1 MEEGVLEIERQRP
14 PTLPK
19 ASDVLADELRARIL
33 GDGMQ
38 PGDVLPSEA
47 ELMEDYG
54 FSRGTVRE
62 TLRLLEAD
70 DLIVIK
76 RGPKGGIR
84 VRHPDVGQVSRTL
97 GLLFAT
103 RGTVL
108 GDLFR
113 FRKLIE
119 PEAAAEAART
129 ATVEQ
134 KKWLASIAP
143 HHYGVQR
150 GFDKSAE
157 FHGAIGRCS
166 NNGVYEVML
175 TALHDVL
182 EWHSSGEKL
191 SHDDIEA
198 TRRAHVSIAKAIVE
212 GSADVAARRMRR
224 HLEQFERVLAGQGRL
239 DEPIVPRARWR
250 LSRPNRS

>member
-1 MEEGVLEIERQRP
+1 MEIERQRP
-14 PTLPK
+14 ATLPK

-38 PGDVLPSEA
+38 PGEVLPSEA
-47 ELMEDYG
+47 KLMEDYG

-84 VRHPDVGQVSRTL
+84 VRHPDVRQVSRSL
-97 GLLFAT
+97 GLLFSAQ
-103 RGTVL
+103 GTTL
-108 GDLFR
+108 GDLFT
-113 FRKLIE
+113 FRKLVE

-129 ATVEQ
+129 ATAEQ
-134 KKWLASIAP
+134 KNWLASIAP
-143 HHYGVQR
+143 HHQGVQP
-150 GFDKSAE
+150 GFHQSAE

-166 NNGVYEVML
+166 NNGVFEVML
-175 TALHDVL
+175 TALHDAL
-182 EWHSSGEKL
+182 EWQSSDEKL

-212 GSADVAARRMRR
+212 GNADVAARRMRR

-250 LSRPNRS
+250 RKPPNQF